1 MGQALD
7 SYSAAGQLWLD
18 LVRGFVY
25 LSAVPAHG
33 FPV

>member
-7 SYSAAGQLWLD
+7 GHSTAGQLGLD

-25 LSAVPAHG
+25 LSAIPAHG